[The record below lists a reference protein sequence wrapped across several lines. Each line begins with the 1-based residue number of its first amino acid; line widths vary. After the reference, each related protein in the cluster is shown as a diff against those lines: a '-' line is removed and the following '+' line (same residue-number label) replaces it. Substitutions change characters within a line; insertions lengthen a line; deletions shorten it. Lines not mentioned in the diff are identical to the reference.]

1 MKRPNLMFIICIIYL
16 WFIMFL
22 IVQTVI
28 VVREHKMI
36 EKERDA
42 FFEKYHI
49 EKVLD
54 E

>member
-1 MKRPNLMFIICIIYL
+1 
-16 WFIMFL
+16 MFL
-22 IVQTVI
+22 IAQTII

-36 EKERDA
+36 EKKWDA